1 MHATIAMMMTVMMMM
16 VVVMMM
22 MVVMTMVVMM
32 MTIQASQHHT
42 AQRFMAV
49 GTGAL
54 RGCCLLNIL
63 NHNALHFVQIAL
75 DLAGGSV

>member
-1 MHATIAMMMTVMMMM
+1 MIDDDDDDDGGDDDGGDDDGGDDDDHPRVT
-16 VVVMMM
+16 
-22 MVVMTMVVMM
+22 
-32 MTIQASQHHT
+32 ASHGAALHGSGD
-42 AQRFMAV
+42 R
-49 GTGAL
+49 AL